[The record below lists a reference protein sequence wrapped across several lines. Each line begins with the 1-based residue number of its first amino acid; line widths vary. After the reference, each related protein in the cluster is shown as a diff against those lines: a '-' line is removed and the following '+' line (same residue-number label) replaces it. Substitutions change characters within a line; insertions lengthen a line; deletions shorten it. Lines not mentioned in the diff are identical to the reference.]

1 VSKQGNAKPA
11 AGGHAALFAELEAK
25 GMAAASGLKKV
36 KRNTCNTLL
45 LFSHSLGLKAWQIAN
60 SAQIAR
66 ILRRLPRT
74 K

>member
-36 KRNTCNTLL
+36 EGTFATSQL
-45 LFSHSLGLKAWQIAN
+45 SSLYPIGLKLG
-60 SAQIAR
+60 R
-66 ILRRLPRT
+66 C
-74 K
+74 